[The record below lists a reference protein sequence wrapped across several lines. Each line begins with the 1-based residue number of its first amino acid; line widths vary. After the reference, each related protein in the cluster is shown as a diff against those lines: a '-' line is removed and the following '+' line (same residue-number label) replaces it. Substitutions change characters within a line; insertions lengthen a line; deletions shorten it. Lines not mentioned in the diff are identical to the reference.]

1 MSSCPIADFEDA
13 KFKSKLDRAMK
24 KVRTVLDLNKHPKY
38 PEDVPHEYNDKYLL
52 AEFLTN
58 GSIASH
64 LNVLECL
71 GLKAQ
76 DIPTIIGWSKDRSV
90 SLRFAATERCEFL
103 REETREESSA
113 TLETSFLWTT
123 KKEKVITKITEY
135 IWKFDVEYELFAFV
149 GSDIESKV
157 VLQKNQGSTEVK
169 TMAKDSPHPKV
180 RIRDPIDI
188 NISWLFSQVSLER
201 HMEFT
206 INKDDPKCH
215 TPRRN
220 PDTDK
225 AVGHFSSLYVWARDI
240 SRYFLSTLFP
250 VQINN
255 NEIDMSVLNAESVFV
270 PVIPLF
276 ESSPKIQ
283 KEAAAAIEAA
293 NAEAEKKAEGE
304 DKGKGKEGA
313 AEGSDLFVMKKAE
326 GSKVLPYSY
335 TGPFLAEELR
345 SLTEKF
351 DQIKAVLPSDSRLI
365 TFLAGRLVV
374 TLQHAMEV
382 GEALLN
388 GVDYVE
394 DMLRNQLIAA
404 IGKVLTPADFSNY
417 MRFHNRKLFKEEY
430 APRGCCYAVRRPQH
444 YPEGILSLEEHKDD
458 GSLPQPIETI
468 VAHYPAAPFHF
479 ALDAATRVTMNAE
492 RYIHSW
498 MSTQFSG
505 DSGATLSLTA
515 RARQFSSFIL
525 VVGRILSEDTLDP
538 KHAII
543 IRNKDDLKIPLEL
556 EKIPT
561 PKQFRDAIKSLSPE
575 QQRFAKAY
583 RSLQLSSTLFG
594 VAILQIKP
602 QMEKLLRLPDD
613 SLTKEIRLTQ
623 ELSSLFIEYQI
634 PSDLLSYDGE
644 EEDDVATKVKRVQ
657 ELASR
662 MSEMIKETKTE
673 ELSHQIKKE
682 QILYDSF
689 LSSSEDESEEECED
703 YLYEDADCG
712 FDFEMEKCAPEMDLD
727 FCYAMPV
734 SSSSSSSASISLF
747 GAKSSAPSRSRKKT
761 VQESIPMPKK
771 RAAPAKKAGGAKPKP
786 SKPQEKKADEKPQ
799 KEKKPEEKKPEAG
812 KKPVEMEEA
821 FEGAVVAPVRDVTKV
836 PGELDRKY
844 SEYDDDDAVRP
855 TIINIGGTWTKSFQK
870 SLLASP
876 ETVTWE
882 EDEQVAAKK
891 EAFDLL
897 DGLTKSGC
905 LSVDQ
910 AELHVVVAATHCFD
924 KTLLETVIQDNVN
937 PIEKVERTELIV
949 GTTIH
954 ELPAVELVNG
964 GEVGRVSKS
973 CPKLF
978 E

>member
-1 MSSCPIADFEDA
+1 MADCPIAAFEDA
-13 KFKSKLDRAMK
+13 RFKSKLDRAMK
-24 KVRTVLDLNKHPKY
+24 KVRTVLDLNKNPKY
-38 PEDVPHEYNDKYLL
+38 PEDVQHEYTDKYLL

-71 GLKAQ
+71 GLKAE
-76 DIPTIIGWSKDRSV
+76 DIPTIIKWSSDRSV
-90 SLRFAATERCEFL
+90 SLRFASTERCEFL
-103 REETREESSA
+103 REEIREESSV
-113 TLETSFLWTT
+113 TVETSFLFTT
-123 KKEKVITKITEY
+123 KKEKVITKIPEY
-135 IWKFDVEYELFAFV
+135 FWKFDVEYELVAFV
-149 GSDIESKV
+149 GSDPKSRV
-157 VLQKNQGSTEVK
+157 VLQKNEGSTEIK
-169 TMAKDSPHPKV
+169 TLSKDPPPHPKV
-180 RIRDPIDI
+180 RVRDPFDI
-188 NISWLFSQVSLER
+188 NISWLFSQVSLDR
-201 HMEFT
+201 QMEFF

-220 PDTDK
+220 PDIDK
-225 AVGHFSSLYVWARDI
+225 AVAHFSALYRWGQNI
-240 SRYFLSTLFP
+240 SRYLLTTLFP
-250 VQINN
+250 VQHNN
-255 NEIDMSVLNAESVFV
+255 NEIDMSVLNAESIFV
-270 PVIPLF
+270 PVLPLF
-276 ESSPKIQ
+276 EGSPPKATQ
-283 KEAAAAIEAA
+283 KAVEEVAPSE
-293 NAEAEKKAEGE
+293 EQKAESQEKGE
-304 DKGKGKEGA
+304 KEKEKEKEGSEELRESFA
-313 AEGSDLFVMKKAE
+313 KGLAIKE
-326 GSKVLPYSY
+326 GSKVLPFSY
-335 TGPFLAEELR
+335 MVPFLAEELR

-351 DQIKAVLPSDSRLI
+351 GTLKAVLPSDSRLI
-365 TFLAGRLVV
+365 TYPAGRLVV
-374 TLQHAMEV
+374 TLQHAMDL
-382 GEALLN
+382 GEGLLN

-394 DMLRNQLIAA
+394 DMLRKQLIAA

-417 MRFHNRKLFKEEY
+417 MRFHNRKLFKEDY
-430 APRGCCYAVRRPQH
+430 APRGYCYAIRRPKH
-444 YPEGILSLEEHKDD
+444 YPEGILSIEEHKDD

-468 VAHYPAAPFHF
+468 VARSPPSPFHF

-505 DSGATLSLTA
+505 DSGATLSLNA

-525 VVGRILSEDTLDP
+525 VVGRIISEDTLDP

-594 VAILQIKP
+594 VCVLQIKP

-613 SLTKEIRLTQ
+613 SLTKEIKLTQ

-634 PSDLLSYDGE
+634 PSDLVSYDGPE
-644 EEDDVATKVKRVQ
+644 GDNVSAKVARVA

-662 MSEMIKETKTE
+662 MAAMINETKSEQLVEKIQKE
-673 ELSHQIKKE
+673 EVF
-682 QILYDSF
+682 YDPFDPVESG
-689 LSSSEDESEEECED
+689 DEECYFEEESSVDDLLED
-703 YLYEDADCG
+703 LNI
-712 FDFEMEKCAPEMDLD
+712 CAEL
-727 FCYAMPV
+727 MPV
-734 SSSSSSSASISLF
+734 SCMSAPM
-747 GAKSSAPSRSRKKT
+747 AKSSFS
-761 VQESIPMPKK
+761 
-771 RAAPAKKAGGAKPKP
+771 AAPKPKP
-786 SKPQEKKADEKPQ
+786 IFAKQSMKNTIKADLKPQSSRQSKCTAKQPAANKDKPKPTPKKQPAAKKDGAKPQ
-799 KEKKPEEKKPEAG
+799 KEAKESSFEESSL
-812 KKPVEMEEA
+812 
-821 FEGAVVAPVRDVTKV
+821 AVPGAPVRDVTKV
-836 PGELDRKY
+836 PGELDKKY
-844 SEYDDDDAVRP
+844 GEFDEDNAVRP

-876 ETVTWE
+876 ESMTMSEV
-882 EDEQVAAKK
+882 EQVAAKK

-910 AELHVVVAATHCFD
+910 AELHVLVAATHCFD

-954 ELPAVELVNG
+954 ELPAQELVNA
-964 GEVGRVSKS
+964 GEVARVSKF

-978 E
+978 H